1 MADMQGTFTV
11 ESLVAT
17 LLPRA
22 SLDSVSMVSQL
33 WAAKAFPTLTGL
45 CLADL
50 LKRNK
55 AVSHSHTCASLD
67 SKS

>member
-45 CLADL
+45 WLAGSAKKKQGCQPQPHLCLS
-50 LKRNK
+50 R
-55 AVSHSHTCASLD
+55 
-67 SKS
+67 